1 VSRLRAQTLPRRGR
15 FFPIPATPPATQ
27 QAIPFIEPSGPRPR
41 MTPRPRRGRF
51 WYAPPAMQAP
61 LALIEPSG
69 PRPRMTARQRRG
81 QFFPVV
87 APQPRQ
93 SSPTAS
99 MTLSASQTGAHAGGG
114 SSVTAAMSL
123 AGSQTGVHVSGGV
136 SHTAAMALSA
146 TRSGAKN
153 ASGSRTAAMVLAG
166 SYASPFHASSSTRT
180 AAMASAGS
188 YSAPFHAAFS
198 SRTAAM
204 ALATS
209 YVAVHTSGGVL
220 RTAAM
225 VLAGS
230 ASGLHI
236 IAEVQPLV
244 ARARLVV
251 AYELLMMARIPQQS
265 GPPTFLPIDPI
276 DWTGLSYVDELSK
289 PQQLTAGCTLSNLT
303 DPVKDHLRDMAH
315 QPTELWLYRAG
326 KLVFAGPL
334 FTWQIQQESLTL
346 QASGILGYLQ
356 LMRVDT
362 DTVFANADQFSIV
375 TGLINNW
382 ENSAYGNFGLDTT
395 SVGTSGVLRDATY
408 LAKEDNFV
416 SQRVAE
422 LGKRD
427 NGFDISVDPL
437 TRKLQLWYPQ
447 QGIDRSSGED
457 AIVFDERCITNANVM
472 CSAAPGD
479 VASDA
484 FGVGTNNTGA
494 NPTTSTKWDDDLR
507 VRYGRSAVS
516 QTFDGVSEQATLD
529 AHTQA
534 LLDARGNALMI
545 PGPDARVTPDTD
557 PSLYDV
563 GDTVFYRLNSLVS
576 VQGGFRVRKRTVTVQ
591 KTGQESVSLQFA

>member
-1 VSRLRAQTLPRRGR
+1 MARQSEVSATLRILTRRGR
-15 FFPIPATPPATQ
+15 FFPPPIAS
-27 QAIPFIEPSGPRPR
+27 I
-41 MTPRPRRGRF
+41 
-51 WYAPPAMQAP
+51 
-61 LALIEPSG
+61 
-69 PRPRMTARQRRG
+69 
-81 QFFPVV
+81 
-87 APQPRQ
+87 RQ
-93 SSPTAS
+93 SAANAQ
-99 MTLSASQTGAHAGGG
+99 MFLFGSQTGVHTGGG
-114 SSVTAAMSL
+114 VSVTATMTL
-123 AGSQTGVHVSGGV
+123 AGSQTGVHTSGGV
-136 SHTAAMALSA
+136 SRTAAMVLSA
-146 TRSGAKN
+146 SLSGAKN
-153 ASGSRTAAMVLAG
+153 ASGSRTATMVLAG
-166 SYASPFHASSSTRT
+166 SYASPLHATAVTRT
-180 AAMASAGS
+180 AAMTLAAS
-188 YSAPFHAAFS
+188 YSAPFHAS
-198 SRTAAM
+198 TTTRTAAM
-204 ALATS
+204 ALAAAYT
-209 YVAVHTSGGVL
+209 AVHTGGGVS
-220 RTAAM
+220 RTALM
-225 VLAGS
+225 VLTGS
-230 ASGLHI
+230 ATGVHVV
-236 IAEVQPLV
+236 AEVKPLI
-244 ARARLVV
+244 AKARLVV
-251 AYELLMMARIPQQS
+251 AYELLMVARIPQQS
-265 GPPTFLPIDPI
+265 GAPTFIPVDPI

-303 DPVKDHLRDMAH
+303 DPVKGHLRDLARS
-315 QPTELWLYRAG
+315 PTELWLYRAG

-362 DTVFANADQFSIV
+362 DTVFANTDQFSIV

-382 ENSAYGNFGLDTT
+382 ENSAYGNFGVDTT

-447 QGIDRSSGED
+447 QGVDRSIGED

-484 FGVGTNNTGA
+484 FGVSTNNTGA
-494 NPTTSTKWDDDLR
+494 DTRMSTKWNDDLR

-516 QTFDGVSEQATLD
+516 ATFDGVSEQATLD

-563 GDTVFYRLNSLVS
+563 GDTVFYRLNSLIQVE
-576 VQGGFRVRKRTVTVQ
+576 GGFRLRKRTVTVQ